1 MFLKAAEDRHQKRR
15 QKSKAAPAPSW
26 ALGPSRA
33 ETRAKHCVLC
43 FSTSSVAR
51 KAWHCLAR
59 KESLPWTFL
68 PHTTNLCG
76 DETIKTYPGKDTQSS
91 IRNRWRTHSR
101 QEAHMHLHQERETG
115 HIQGNLRHCFKTSN
129 QQTLKVQ
136 AHHSTQTTLP
146 HWGDCATPTSYTDGQ
161 PQEAQ
166 IL

>member
-15 QKSKAAPAPSW
+15 QKSKAAPAPSR
-26 ALGPSRA
+26 ALGTSRA
-33 ETRAKHCVLC
+33 ETRAKHCAFC

-51 KAWHCLAR
+51 KAWHCQAR

-91 IRNRWRTHSR
+91 IRNRWRTRSR
-101 QEAHMHLHQERETG
+101 QEAHIHLHQERETG

-129 QQTLKVQ
+129 QQTLKVAGTSQ
-136 AHHSTQTTLP
+136 HPNHTTTL
-146 HWGDCATPTSYTDGQ
+146 G
-161 PQEAQ
+161 
-166 IL
+166 